1 MDCAGAASP
10 HTGTMEPLVFEYPR
24 CALRDA
30 SQAVA
35 RALPPLRLAA
45 ALAWPAA
52 RRADRVSVSQNG
64 IEARS
69 LAGRHSIAWDDVA
82 AVRRARTTWGRVT
95 VHVIGRSGSQI
106 EIAETLPGFSELA
119 ALLRRPWLELAA

>member
-1 MDCAGAASP
+1 MDCAGAVTA

-35 RALPPLRLAA
+35 RALPPLRVAA
-45 ALAWPAA
+45 GLAWPAA
-52 RRADRVSVSQNG
+52 RRADRVSVTQTG

-69 LAGRHSIAWDDVA
+69 LAGRHTIAWEDIT

-106 EIAETLPGFSELA
+106 EVAETLPGFAELA
-119 ALLRRPWLELAA
+119 ALLRRPCLELAA

>member
-1 MDCAGAASP
+1 MDCAGAVTS
-10 HTGTMEPLVFEYPR
+10 HTEAMEPLVFEYPH

-35 RALPPLRLAA
+35 RALPPLRVAA
-45 ALAWPAA
+45 VLAWPAA
-52 RRADRVSVSQNG
+52 RRADRVSVTQNG

-69 LAGRHSIAWDDVA
+69 LAGLHTIAWDDVA

-106 EIAETLPGFSELA
+106 EVAETLPGVAELA